1 MENEVV
7 PINLDLKWREL
18 SPLFSLTQNQQWI
31 IRILVTNSR
40 MEREVFVLKHTH
52 KALRLTASY
61 IKRLGLSWRI
71 SIIGG

>member
-1 MENEVV
+1 MKRVEPTIQFNAKSTM
-7 PINLDLKWREL
+7 NNSYLY
-18 SPLFSLTQNQQWI
+18 
-31 IRILVTNSR
+31 LVTNNKMER
-40 MEREVFVLKHTH
+40 EREREREVFVLKHTH

>member
-1 MENEVV
+1 MNNSYLYLVKNSKME
-7 PINLDLKWREL
+7 RE
-18 SPLFSLTQNQQWI
+18 
-31 IRILVTNSR
+31 RER
-40 MEREVFVLKHTH
+40 EREREVFVLKHTH